1 LRCTSPKTL
10 RVRPDEIKLGHTV
23 AWEEDPGHA
32 HRCGIAATEG
42 PEEMTAAAEIY
53 ENTNT

>member
-1 LRCTSPKTL
+1 M
-10 RVRPDEIKLGHTV
+10 RPDEIKLGHTV